1 MSKLTLLLFDLDAT
15 LVRTGGIGMVA
26 MNQAFEETIGW
37 PNALNEISPA
47 GRTDTSI
54 AHELSNKHRDHDMSA
69 EELISVFVRYLELLE
84 VKIKTA
90 ENYRVLPGIQEF
102 LEKAEAHPDFA
113 LGLGTGNLEGGA
125 HIKLER
131 ADLNRF
137 FPFGGFGSDAV
148 LRPDVLRIGIE
159 RGEAH
164 LECPIPRD
172 QVVIIGDTHLDIAAG
187 KQLGT
192 KTIGVATGPYSV
204 EQLAEH
210 QPDLAIQDFS
220 DTASL
225 DKFFKF

>member
-1 MSKLTLLLFDLDAT
+1 MRKLTLLLFDLDAT
-15 LVRTGGIGMVA
+15 LVRTGGIGMQA
-26 MNQAFEETIGW
+26 MNQAYEELMGW

-47 GRTDTSI
+47 GRTDISI
-54 AHELSNKHRDHDMSA
+54 AHELSNKHRSHDMAPA
-69 EELISVFVRYLELLE
+69 ELDNVFNRYLKLLE

-90 ENYRVLPGIQEF
+90 ENYRVLPGIREF
-102 LEKAEAHPDFA
+102 LEKSEAHPDYV
-113 LGLGTGNLEGGA
+113 LGLGTGNLERGS

-131 ADLNRF
+131 GDLNRF

-159 RGEAH
+159 RGEAY
-164 LECPIPRD
+164 LECAIPRE
-172 QVVIIGDTHLDIAAG
+172 QVVVIGDTHHDITAG

-210 QPDLAIQDFS
+210 EPDLAIQDFS
-220 DTASL
+220 DTVSL
-225 DKFFKF
+225 DKFFNF